1 MRILINLIHVLYI
14 YANNKKGIL
23 ILECSVKESIT
34 SLCNNYTLDS
44 PDIQESL
51 TLKKDMFKLFVL

>member
-34 SLCNNYTLDS
+34 SLCKNYTLDS
-44 PDIQESL
+44 PEIQES
-51 TLKKDMFKLFVL
+51 